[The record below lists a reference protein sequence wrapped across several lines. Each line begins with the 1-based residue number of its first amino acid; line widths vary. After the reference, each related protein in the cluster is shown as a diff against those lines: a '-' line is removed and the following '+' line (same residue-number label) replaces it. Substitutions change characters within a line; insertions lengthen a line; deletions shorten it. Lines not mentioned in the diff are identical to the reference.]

1 MFEASAPYLPATALM
16 PPPVDVDHTLMIR
29 FQAGDKDAFAALYER
44 HYDAVFGVCA
54 RIVGC
59 RGTAA
64 DVAHDTFVTAYERR
78 HQWRPQGRAQAV
90 RAWFTTIATRKALDQ
105 VRRASTKR
113 ERSGERAVE
122 ASVTPATPD
131 HRCRAILEA
140 AVRSLPPEQRE
151 VVRLKVERGL
161 TYREIAERTG
171 VPEPALKSR
180 FRLARQKLTRHLEE
194 AGVTRDVLL
203 G

>member
-1 MFEASAPYLPATALM
+1 MFEASAPHLPASVLT
-16 PPPVDVDHTLMIR
+16 PPPVDLDHALMIR
-29 FQAGDKDAFAALYER
+29 FQAGDKEAFATLYER
-44 HYDAVFGVCA
+44 HYDAVLKVCA
-54 RIVGC
+54 RILGC
-59 RGTAA
+59 RGAAA

-78 HQWRPQGRAQAV
+78 DQWRPQERSHAV
-90 RAWFTTIATRKALDQ
+90 RAWFTTIATRKSLDL

-113 ERSGERAVE
+113 ERSDEQLVE
-122 ASVTPATPD
+122 VGVTPRTPD
-131 HRCRAILEA
+131 HWCRAILSA
-140 AVRSLPPEQRE
+140 AIQSLPSEQRE
-151 VVRLKVERGL
+151 VVVLKIERGL

-180 FRLARQKLTRHLEE
+180 FRLARQKLTRHLEA